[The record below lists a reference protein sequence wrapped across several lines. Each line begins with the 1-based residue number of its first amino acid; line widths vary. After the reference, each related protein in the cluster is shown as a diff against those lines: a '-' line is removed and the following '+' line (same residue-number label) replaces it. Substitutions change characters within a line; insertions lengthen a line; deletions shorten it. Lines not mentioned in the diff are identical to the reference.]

1 MQARR
6 ILACLVSAMLFT
18 APSVGPAH
26 AQLGVTCYKV
36 KDPAAK
42 ATYTAG
48 RVDGIT
54 TQTGCT
60 INVPAVM
67 ACIPGGPS
75 GLTPTPPGSPGPS
88 PTSPVACYKVK
99 CSKQQLQV
107 LPFADEFGTRV
118 LTPTGPKLVCVG
130 GAIPPTCC
138 SNAPISPASGTA
150 CVSTD
155 FPQTCVR
162 VGGTPGALGTFCDP
176 ATGGCLPFSQI
187 VPGNCCDGTQ
197 LPIAGGATCFVG
209 SAFSSSACTSDT
221 GTFHT
226 NSSGCGSS
234 LNTCQPAF

>member
-1 MQARR
+1 MPQPRPWKMNGHPARHQYKCINTNSTWQPAGFSWREVTYLVLHHGSWYALRVPLPRAEAREEDVMQARR

-18 APSVGPAH
+18 APSVGRAH

-48 RVDGIT
+48 RVAGIT
-54 TQTGCT
+54 TRTGCT

-107 LPFADEFGTRV
+107 LPFADEF
-118 LTPTGPKLVCVG
+118 
-130 GAIPPTCC
+130 
-138 SNAPISPASGTA
+138 
-150 CVSTD
+150 
-155 FPQTCVR
+155 
-162 VGGTPGALGTFCDP
+162 
-176 ATGGCLPFSQI
+176 
-187 VPGNCCDGTQ
+187 
-197 LPIAGGATCFVG
+197 
-209 SAFSSSACTSDT
+209 
-221 GTFHT
+221 
-226 NSSGCGSS
+226 
-234 LNTCQPAF
+234 